1 MGEYS
6 PFSLNGK
13 IYTREELIEIG
24 REHYPKFYWVTR
36 GIGIGLMTIGVLTAL
51 VFLAVIAT
59 AGYGKIPNT
68 FYPLMTGFCVISVI
82 GVILFG
88 VSFKKESDETYINHA
103 ERYLT
108 RLSLVNE
115 RRSKIVEKDN
125 VEQLLN
131 YKKLLD
137 AGVIT
142 QEEFDKKKK
151 ELL

>member
-88 VSFKKESDETYINHA
+88 VSFKKESDEKHI
-103 ERYLT
+103 
-108 RLSLVNE
+108 
-115 RRSKIVEKDN
+115 
-125 VEQLLN
+125 
-131 YKKLLD
+131 
-137 AGVIT
+137 
-142 QEEFDKKKK
+142 
-151 ELL
+151 